1 MAHLDMGSNMA
12 ITLVP
17 LRQLI
22 AWVAATVLLT
32 AHTPTHVLAA
42 DYDTVIANGRV
53 MDPDTGLD
61 AVRNVGITAGR
72 IAAISLGQLTGRRTI
87 DAQGLVVA
95 PGFIDLH
102 SHAMDPLSNVY
113 QAHDGV
119 TTALEL
125 ELGVY
130 PVGKWYESLAE
141 KMVINYG
148 ATVSH
153 MVARAAPV
161 VGIELLQ
168 QSLDPI
174 GVGLVKLETVQKHSL
189 TPLTPAQNQEMAM
202 ALQRGID
209 QGALGIGV
217 GISYVA
223 GADRLEIYRAFEV
236 AARNDLTIFVHP
248 RTSSP
253 LTPNGI
259 DSLQELLS
267 DSAAT
272 GAHLH
277 FVHVGS
283 SGQRQAP
290 LMIEM
295 IDAAH
300 KRGMTVTT
308 EVYPYQAG
316 MAVYDSPMLQG
327 DWQERMG
334 ISYGDIES
342 VKTHQR
348 LTEESFNRGRTET
361 PDEPI
366 VVFMIPQST
375 VDFAVAHDSVMI
387 ASDAVDVGRHPRTA
401 GTFSRVLGHYVR
413 ERHALSLM
421 QALAKMTIMPAK
433 LLESSVPQMRLKGR
447 LAVGADADVT
457 VFNPDTILD
466 VATFEK
472 PAQFSQGIMH
482 VLVGGV
488 AVVDNGH
495 TVDNVF
501 PGQPVRR
508 PSTH

>member
-1 MAHLDMGSNMA
+1 MGYDMA
-12 ITLVP
+12 IALVP
-17 LRQLI
+17 LRQFTAII
-22 AWVAATVLLT
+22 AAATLLT
-32 AHTPTHVLAA
+32 AFSLPQASAA
-42 DYDTVIANGRV
+42 SYDTVIANGRV

-61 AVRNVGITAGR
+61 AVRNLGIADGR
-72 IAAISLGQLTGRRTI
+72 IAAISSKRLTGRRTI
-87 DAQGLVVA
+87 DAHGLVVA

-130 PVGKWYESLAE
+130 PVGKWYESMAG

-161 VGIELLQ
+161 VGLELLQ

-174 GVGLVKLETVQKHSL
+174 GTGLIKLETVQKHAA
-189 TPLTPAQNQEMAM
+189 TALTPAQNQEMAL

-217 GISYVA
+217 GISYVP

-236 AARNDLTIFVHP
+236 AARNGLTIFVHS
-248 RTSSP
+248 RTSSL
-253 LTPNGI
+253 LTPNGV
-259 DSLQELLS
+259 DSLQELLA

-283 SGQRQAP
+283 SGQRQAS

-295 IDAAH
+295 IDGARKH
-300 KRGMTVTT
+300 GLPVTT

-316 MAVYDSPMLQG
+316 MAVYNSPMLQD
-327 DWQERMG
+327 DWKERMG

-348 LTEESFNRGRTET
+348 LTEESFNRGRAET

-401 GTFSRVLGHYVR
+401 GTFSRVLGLYVR

-421 QALAKMTIMPAK
+421 QALAKMTIMPAR
-433 LLESSVPQMRLKGR
+433 LLEPSVPQMRHKGR
-447 LAVGADADVT
+447 IAVGADADIT

-472 PAQFSQGIMH
+472 PAEFSQGVMH

-488 AVVDNGH
+488 AVVDNGR

-508 PSTH
+508 PVTH